1 MRHEHIVAERVL
13 DTTNRSATVVLR
25 IRLSQQPVWE
35 KSTKEDECTGD
46 CIADLLAHRGTI
58 LVSVLDTRQRVLLS
72 CTCAG
77 SLTHLRTRC
86 LNIKSTQSVF
96 IGYIGYGHLFK
107 PDGNLAELGF
117 TYRPR
122 WEETKERALLMRYI
136 FASVYAFVVCEFR
149 LLPLA
154 RALMRCLWGARRRRD
169 LAPMPPPSMKLA
181 AIQDACPSVFLN
193 ERTQFH
199 LIPMYF

>member
-1 MRHEHIVAERVL
+1 MHVRWL
-13 DTTNRSATVVLR
+13 
-25 IRLSQQPVWE
+25 
-35 KSTKEDECTGD
+35 
-46 CIADLLAHRGTI
+46 
-58 LVSVLDTRQRVLLS
+58 
-72 CTCAG
+72 
-77 SLTHLRTRC
+77 SLTLTLSLPRTH
-86 LNIKSTQSVF
+86 IKSTQSVF

-181 AIQDACPSVFLN
+181 VIQDACPSVFPN

-199 LIPMYF
+199 LIPMYFQSHWGLCLCFPSTPSNSKSPFNTILGAPCKSSFAYKKKTLSFQVKEILVTMCKYTDTCVLVWARLT